1 MTKTMNA
8 DIYHVYVG
16 TYGDEQDEAIQLLEF
31 NAIDG
36 TLKKLA
42 SATGIINPSYLTVN
56 QKQNRLYAVSEVE
69 KGEVVSIEMD
79 LSTFKMSEMNRSGT
93 KGSAP
98 CYLTLDQ
105 KEEHLF
111 TVNYGE
117 GTMTTHP
124 IGKDGSLGA
133 LSDLKTYVGDQHSHP
148 HTVVAIP
155 DTNKYIVSDLGLSK
169 LYLYEF
175 DNEDSKLVFIK
186 EIDAVA
192 GSGPRHIAIEPKLR
206 KVYVVNE
213 LNSKV
218 SVYSYDEKVEEF
230 ELIQEIGT
238 LPRGYVGE
246 NHCADI
252 HIAYEKSYLYAS
264 NRGHHSIA
272 VFKIRQDGRLEAITH
287 VSAAGKWPRSFA
299 VLPDEK
305 HMLVANQH
313 TSSIVIM
320 EIGSDGIPRTT
331 GREYRIKAPVCLR
344 IAPRR

>member
-1 MTKTMNA
+1 MKTTNA
-8 DIYHVYVG
+8 DSYHVYVG
-16 TYGDEQDEAIQLLEF
+16 GYGDEQDEAIQLLEF
-31 NAIDG
+31 NASDG
-36 TLKKLA
+36 TLKKLG

-56 QKQNRLYAVSEVE
+56 QKQNRLYAVSEVGE
-69 KGEVVSIEMD
+69 GEVVSIEMN
-79 LSTFKMSEMNRSGT
+79 LSLFKMSEMNRYGT

-105 KEEHLF
+105 KEEQLF
-111 TVNYGE
+111 TVNFNE

-133 LSDLKTYVGDQHSHP
+133 ISDLKTYVGDQQSHP
-148 HTVVAIP
+148 HAVVAIP
-155 DTNKYIVSDLGLSK
+155 DTNKYLVTDLGLSK

-175 DNEDSKLVFIK
+175 DYKDSKLILIK

-206 KVYVVNE
+206 MVYVLNE

-230 ELIQEIGT
+230 ELIQEIDT
-238 LPRGYVGE
+238 LPSGYIGE

-264 NRGHHSIA
+264 NRGHNSIA
-272 VFKIRQDGRLEAITH
+272 VFKIRQDGRLELVTH
-287 VSAAGKWPRSFA
+287 VSTAGEWPRSFA

-313 TSSIVIM
+313 TNSIVIM
-320 EIGSDGIPRTT
+320 EIGSDGIPRAT
-331 GREYRIKAPVCLR
+331 GKEYRIKAPVCLR
-344 IAPRR
+344 IAPKK